1 MITNA
6 DLTLYNAY
14 YNRETGITEYFRTH
28 IRDVNWQTKNIS
40 KLSDK
45 GMINASVANIYIPM
59 TADFCFKTYVPPK
72 TYAKLN
78 PNVADKYFTFQ
89 EGDKV
94 VKGIAC
100 FNVDVAKKGQTLK
113 DLEREYDEVMNIMGI
128 TTWDKNLS
136 HALAH
141 YHLEAH

>member
-14 YNRETGITEYFRTH
+14 YNHETGITEYLRTH
-28 IRDVNWQTKNIS
+28 IKGVNWQTKNIS

-59 TADFCFKTYVPPK
+59 TADFSFKTYVPPK
-72 TYAKLN
+72 KYAKLN
-78 PNVADKYFTFQ
+78 PKVADKYFTFQ

-94 VKGIAC
+94 VKGITY
-100 FNVDVAKKGQTLK
+100 FNVDAAKKGLTLK
-113 DLEREYDEVMNIMGI
+113 DLKQEHDEVMNIMAI

-141 YHLEAH
+141 YHLEAR